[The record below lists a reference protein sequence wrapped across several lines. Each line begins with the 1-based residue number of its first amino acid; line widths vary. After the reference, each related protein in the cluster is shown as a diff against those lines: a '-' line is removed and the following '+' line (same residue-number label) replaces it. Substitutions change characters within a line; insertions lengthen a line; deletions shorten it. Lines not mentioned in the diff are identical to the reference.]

1 MEIKCTLVFVRTTG
15 LIKTFEVL
23 KLYLLSLKWK
33 YLGYFVVMD
42 FYVYVE
48 HVLNYLKYLIEILDV
63 YKTIITMFLLILI
76 EERFQSKMT

>member
-1 MEIKCTLVFVRTTG
+1 
-15 LIKTFEVL
+15 
-23 KLYLLSLKWK
+23 
-33 YLGYFVVMD
+33 MD

>member
-1 MEIKCTLVFVRTTG
+1 
-15 LIKTFEVL
+15 
-23 KLYLLSLKWK
+23 
-33 YLGYFVVMD
+33 MD

-63 YKTIITMFLLILI
+63 YKIIITVFLLILI